1 MEASQASEA
10 GSIPVARSS
19 PARPRAGR
27 FCYAHFAP
35 TVYRMRRDNRRNTL
49 PARVGA
55 RGSGTKLAPHEPH
68 GATSGTKLSPRE
80 LGPAV
85 PVQNSPCTPK
95 ISQFGA
101 FCSCWESFIPFLLPT
116 SRAWR
121 ILSRYHQQQDRHAT
135 TPGTK
140 LAPHEPHGASPGT
153 KLAPHEPHGTSSG
166 TKLAQQAQNLPI
178 WRVLCAQGEF
188 CPATTSN
195 KTVTPPLPVQNSP
208 CTSCT
213 VPVPVQN
220 SPCTPKIS
228 QFGAFCSCWESFI
241 PFLLLT
247 SRAWRVFSRTNTST
261 TTGTKETTPPHNT
274 QSHAMKDYPPTLHTQ
289 HDAMKHLPPQHATNN
304 KNSPIFTMQGRTFFH
319 NTHHTPTPGR
329 HFFQPTPLPAKE
341 TQTRPSSFSIASSLP
356 GQTARTSR
364 MAARSQHDEAVH

>member
-55 RGSGTKLAPHEPH
+55 RGSGTKLALHARHATSSGTKLAPHEPH
-68 GATSGTKLSPRE
+68 GATSGTKLAQLE
-80 LGPAV
+80 V
-85 PVQNSPCTPK
+85 
-95 ISQFGA
+95 
-101 FCSCWESFIPFLLPT
+101 
-116 SRAWR
+116 
-121 ILSRYHQQQDRHAT
+121 
-135 TPGTK
+135 
-140 LAPHEPHGASPGT
+140 HGA
-153 KLAPHEPHGTSSG
+153 SSG
-166 TKLAQQAQNLPI
+166 TKLAQHAQNLPI

-241 PFLLLT
+241 PFLLPT

-304 KNSPIFTMQGRTFFH
+304 KNSPTFTMQGRTFFH

>member
-35 TVYRMRRDNRRNTL
+35 SVYRMRRTI
-49 PARVGA
+49 
-55 RGSGTKLAPHEPH
+55 
-68 GATSGTKLSPRE
+68 GATLSPRE

-85 PVQNSPCTPK
+85 PVQNSPCTPHTPPVPVQNSSHTSHTVPLPVQNSPSTPK

-153 KLAPHEPHGTSSG
+153 KLTLH
-166 TKLAQQAQNLPI
+166 AQNLPI

-208 CTSCT
+208 HTSHT
-213 VPVPVQN
+213 APLPIQN
-220 SPCTPKIS
+220 SPSTPKIS

-241 PFLLLT
+241 PFLLPT

-274 QSHAMKDYPPTLHTQ
+274 QSHAMKDYPPTLHRQ
-289 HDAMKHLPPQHATNN
+289 HHTMKHSSPQHATNN
-304 KNSPIFTMQGRTFFH
+304 QNSPTFTMQGRTFFH
-319 NTHHTPTPGR
+319 NTHHTPAPGR
-329 HFFQPTPLPAKE
+329 HFFQPTALPAK
-341 TQTRPSSFSIASSLP
+341 
-356 GQTARTSR
+356 
-364 MAARSQHDEAVH
+364 

>member
-1 MEASQASEA
+1 MNC
-10 GSIPVARSS
+10 GRSS
-19 PARPRAGR
+19 SVEWKLPKLQRRVRFPSPAP
-27 FCYAHFAP
+27 AP
-35 TVYRMRRDNRRNTL
+35 PGHAPGGFVMPTSHPPSTEC
-49 PARVGA
+49 G
-55 RGSGTKLAPHEPH
+55 GTI
-68 GATSGTKLSPRE
+68 GATLSPRE

-85 PVQNSPCTPK
+85 PVQNSPH
-95 ISQFGA
+95 
-101 FCSCWESFIPFLLPT
+101 T
-116 SRAWR
+116 S
-121 ILSRYHQQQDRHAT
+121 H
-135 TPGTK
+135 
-140 LAPHEPHGASPGT
+140 
-153 KLAPHEPHGTSSG
+153 
-166 TKLAQQAQNLPI
+166 
-178 WRVLCAQGEF
+178 
-188 CPATTSN
+188 
-195 KTVTPPLPVQNSP
+195 TVPLPVQNSP
-208 CTSCT
+208 HTSHTVPLPVQNSPRASCT
-213 VPVPVQN
+213 VPLPIQN

-274 QSHAMKDYPPTLHTQ
+274 QSHAMKDYPPTLHRQ
-289 HDAMKHLPPQHATNN
+289 HHTMKHSSPQHATNN
-304 KNSPIFTMQGRTFFH
+304 KNSPTFTMQGRTFFH

>member
-35 TVYRMRRDNRRNTL
+35 TVDRMRRDNRRNTL

-55 RGSGTKLAPHEPH
+55 RGSGTKLALHARHATSSGTKLAPHEPH

-101 FCSCWESFIPFLLPT
+101 FCSCWESFIPFLLP
-116 SRAWR
+116 
-121 ILSRYHQQQDRHAT
+121 
-135 TPGTK
+135 
-140 LAPHEPHGASPGT
+140 
-153 KLAPHEPHGTSSG
+153 
-166 TKLAQQAQNLPI
+166 
-178 WRVLCAQGEF
+178 
-188 CPATTSN
+188 
-195 KTVTPPLPVQNSP
+195 
-208 CTSCT
+208 
-213 VPVPVQN
+213 
-220 SPCTPKIS
+220 
-228 QFGAFCSCWESFI
+228 
-241 PFLLLT
+241 T